1 MHPENATSSDHNA
14 YVSDLPITV
23 IRANSAWWKINF
35 RELYEYRDLLFLL
48 VKRDLT
54 AVYKQ
59 TVLGPLWFIIQPLL
73 TTIVFTIVFGKVA
86 KIDVGEV
93 PHFIFYMS
101 GLTFWNYFQGI
112 LNHGAQS
119 LVSNTNLL
127 TKVYFP
133 RLIIPLSGIFVHM
146 AHLALNFIVF
156 LCFYFWYL
164 YQGAPMTPNRWLFLL
179 PVLIFQ
185 CALMGL
191 GFGLWVSSLTIK
203 YRDLRFALPFLIQ
216 LWMYATPIVYRASTV
231 VNPLYKQILWLNPMT
246 AVVVF
251 ARYAFTGEGT
261 PYLAGLAMSWG
272 VTLFI
277 LISGLLLFN
286 RIQRTFVDTI

>member
-1 MHPENATSSDHNA
+1 MAFPSPHETPQAGSQAHHTRIQSG
-14 YVSDLPITV
+14 TC
-23 IRANSAWWKINF
+23 WWKMDI
-35 RELYEYRDLLFLL
+35 RELLAYRDLLFLL

-59 TVLGPLWFIIQPLL
+59 TVLGPLWFILQPLL
-73 TTIVFTIVFGKVA
+73 TTVVFTIIFGKVA
-86 KIDVGEV
+86 KIEVGDV

-119 LVSNTNLL
+119 LVANTNLL

-146 AHLALNFIVF
+146 AHLALNFLVF
-156 LCFYFWYL
+156 LGFYIWYFS
-164 YQGAPMTPNRWLFLL
+164 QGAPMQPNRWLCLI

-185 CALMGL
+185 CALMGF

-216 LWMYATPIVYRASTV
+216 LWMYATPIVYRASMV
-231 VNPLYKQILWLNPMT
+231 VTPLYKQILWLNPMT
-246 AVVVF
+246 AVVEF
-251 ARYAFTGEGT
+251 ARYAFIGEGQL
-261 PYLAGLAMSWG
+261 YWEGLAMSWG

-277 LISGLLLFN
+277 LITGLLLFN
-286 RIQRTFVDTI
+286 RVQRTFVDTI